1 MRLFV
6 VVSIAVVALAVVAGC
21 TQPAPSQQL
30 PASPTPT
37 MAAVHT
43 PQQTSPPLPITP
55 LSQAS
60 VSENTITIR
69 NFAFDP
75 QTLTVNAG
83 SIVRWENR
91 DNAPHRIVF
100 IDSAGRDTD
109 VDSGVLSP
117 SQSWSSNQFKQPGTY
132 SYYCKIHPDMKG
144 KIIVV

>member
-1 MRLFV
+1 MRLPV
-6 VVSIAVVALAVVAGC
+6 LVSLLVAVLAVVAGC

-30 PASPTPT
+30 PASPAPT
-37 MAAVHT
+37 LAAAQA
-43 PQQTSPPLPITP
+43 PPQTSPPLPSTP
-55 LSQAS
+55 ISRAS
-60 VSENTITIR
+60 VSENTIAIR
-69 NFAFDP
+69 NFAFEP

-117 SQSWSSNQFKQPGTY
+117 SQSWSSKFDKPGTY
-132 SYYCKIHPDMKG
+132 NYYCTIHTDMKG

>member
-6 VVSIAVVALAVVAGC
+6 VVSIVVVALAVVAGC
-21 TQPAPSQQL
+21 TQPAPPQQL

-43 PQQTSPPLPITP
+43 PQQIPSSLPITP
-55 LSQAS
+55 ISQAS
-60 VSENTITIR
+60 VSENTIAIR

-83 SIVRWENR
+83 SIVRWVNY
-91 DNAPHRIVF
+91 DSVTHRIVF
-100 IDSAGRDTD
+100 IDTAGRDTD
-109 VDSGVLSP
+109 VDSSVLSA
-117 SQSWSSNQFKQPGTY
+117 SQSWSSKFDKPGTY
-132 SYYCKIHPDMKG
+132 NYYCKIHPDMKG